1 MPNTHPG
8 CGTFLL
14 LREFHEYA
22 IIGGM
27 PEVVKKYLEVNEM
40 ASLTPIY
47 YSIWETYKADIPK
60 YASNASERK
69 TISFIL
75 DAAAGYIDQRITFA
89 NFAHSGLKSRDVA
102 QAFQALDRARA
113 IQLLYPATQ
122 TEPPLTQNLH
132 RSPRLQF
139 LDTGLVNH
147 ILNIQAD
154 MLMMDDLNAA
164 YKGAVIPH
172 LVTQEVIS
180 TQQFSSSKPMF
191 WVREKTTA
199 SAEVDLVVVRGKY
212 AIPIE
217 IKSGKKGTLRSLHTY
232 IDKTNHR
239 LAIRMYAGPM
249 SVEYQSTIL
258 GKKQF
263 VLLNLPYYLGTQLEQ
278 WIDWFVENHS

>member
-1 MPNTHPG
+1 
-8 CGTFLL
+8 
-14 LREFHEYA
+14 
-22 IIGGM
+22 M

-164 YKGAVIPH
+164 YKGAVIQIGRAH
-172 LVTQEVIS
+172 V
-180 TQQFSSSKPMF
+180 
-191 WVREKTTA
+191 
-199 SAEVDLVVVRGKY
+199 
-212 AIPIE
+212 
-217 IKSGKKGTLRSLHTY
+217 
-232 IDKTNHR
+232 
-239 LAIRMYAGPM
+239 
-249 SVEYQSTIL
+249 
-258 GKKQF
+258 
-263 VLLNLPYYLGTQLEQ
+263 
-278 WIDWFVENHS
+278 